1 MVVAVNLFELD
12 GKIGANPYVAVG
24 VDTHAGLASPPA
36 VKACKPVKPATN
48 RIDTGFDQ
56 FVQKVI
62 REQFY
67 YV

>member
-12 GKIGANPYVAVG
+12 GKIGANPYIAAG
-24 VDTHAGLASPPA
+24 VDTHAE
-36 VKACKPVKPATN
+36 
-48 RIDTGFDQ
+48 
-56 FVQKVI
+56 KVI

>member
-36 VKACKPVKPATN
+36 VKACKPVKPRSYWVCPVCQRLDRRQTA
-48 RIDTGFDQ
+48 
-56 FVQKVI
+56 
-62 REQFY
+62 
-67 YV
+67 